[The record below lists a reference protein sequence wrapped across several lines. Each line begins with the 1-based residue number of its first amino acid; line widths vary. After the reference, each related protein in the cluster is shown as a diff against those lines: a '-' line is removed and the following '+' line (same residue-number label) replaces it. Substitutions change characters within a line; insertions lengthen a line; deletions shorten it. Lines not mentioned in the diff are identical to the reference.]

1 MRIRAIAGVLVCLL
15 LALLAASPF
24 EASADRAALTREGS
38 PPREGAWL
46 APTQLAL
53 APGGQ
58 IEGACGVAV
67 APLSQLL
74 YVSDY
79 YHRAID
85 RFSLPGL
92 FQGSRGLEGGDPR
105 TEINELDAV
114 CGLAVDPAGILYGNE
129 YHQAVLSL
137 PVGDPPVPPNEEVID
152 PGPSTGVAVDEAGNV
167 YVDDRTYVVVY
178 DAPVVSG
185 DVPAEKIGLGN
196 LIDAY
201 GVAVDSTGDRVYVP
215 DAGTNTVKVFEP
227 AVDLND
233 PVAEIDG
240 PAGSEFNSLVD
251 AAVAVDTSAT
261 AGEGHLLVSENAEPG
276 AEEPGAAIYEFDS
289 SGAYLDRLDDR
300 LYGGFGEEKEGP
312 LFGEPSGL
320 AVDPGTGDLYVTTG
334 NSVDSNLLKY
344 GPYTA
349 PAPEALPLG
358 GQSTPSGT
366 AAGIRT
372 SLASGPAGTDPRVS
386 RAPRR
391 AGASA
396 SVVVRRGPVQVNF
409 DGKLTPHA
417 LPRHG
422 AAPVGIAVDARISGT
437 GGGDPPQLRR
447 IAIEINRNGHFSPRG
462 LPVCEEREI
471 QPSTTAGARAACTA
485 ALVGEGHFAAN
496 VKLPEQ
502 SPFPS
507 SGKVLAFN
515 GRLHGKPAILAHIY
529 GTQPIPTSYVLP
541 FSISDSSGTY
551 GTVLETSL
559 PRATG
564 NWGYVT
570 GLEMTLRRS
579 FRYQGRQRSYLSAGC
594 PAPAG
599 FPGAAFPL
607 ARTSFA
613 FAGGMKLV
621 SVLNRSCKAKG

>member
-1 MRIRAIAGVLVCLL
+1 MRIRAIAGFLACML
-15 LALLAASPF
+15 LAGLAASPF
-24 EASADRAALTREGS
+24 EASADREALTREGS

-53 APGGQ
+53 VPGGQ

-67 APLSQLL
+67 APLAQTL
-74 YVSDY
+74 YVADY

-85 RFSLPGL
+85 RFSLPGW
-92 FQGSRGLEGGDPR
+92 FQGSQVLDGGDPR
-105 TEINELDAV
+105 TEINELNAV
-114 CGLAVDPAGILYGNE
+114 CGLAVDPVGTLYGNE

-137 PVGDPPVPPNEEVID
+137 PIGDPPDPPNEEVID
-152 PGPSTGVAVDEAGNV
+152 SGPSTGVAVDEAGNV
-167 YVDDRTYVVVY
+167 YVDDRTYVAVY

-185 DVPAEKIGLGN
+185 DAPAEKIGLGN

-201 GVAVDSTGDRVYVP
+201 GVAVDSKAGRVYVA
-215 DAGTNTVKVFEP
+215 DAATNTIKVFEP

-240 PAGSEFNSLVD
+240 PAGSEFSSLVD
-251 AAVAVDTSAT
+251 AAVAVDTSAS
-261 AGEGHLLVSENAEPG
+261 AGEGHLLVIDNVDPG

-289 SGAYLDRLDDR
+289 SGAYLDRLESR
-300 LYGGFGEEKEGP
+300 LYGGFGEEKNGP

-320 AVDPGTGDLYVTTG
+320 AVNPGTGDLYVTTG
-334 NSVDSNLLKY
+334 NSVDSNLLKF
-344 GPYTA
+344 GPYMA
-349 PAPEALPLG
+349 AAPEALPLG
-358 GQSTPSGT
+358 GQSTASGT

-372 SLASGPAGTDPRVS
+372 SAASSPGSGVDPRP
-386 RAPRR
+386 PRR
-391 AGASA
+391 GGASA

-417 LPRHG
+417 LPRYG
-422 AAPVGIAVDARISGT
+422 VAPVGIAVDARISGT
-437 GGGDPPQLRR
+437 SGGEPPQLRR

-462 LPVCEEREI
+462 LPVCEERDI
-471 QPSTTAGARAACTA
+471 QPSTTAGARAACGG

-515 GRLHGKPAILAHIY
+515 GHLHGKPAILAHIY

-541 FSISDSSGTY
+541 FSIGDSAGTY

-559 PRATG
+559 PSATG

-570 GLEMTLRRS
+570 GLEMTLHRS
-579 FRYQGRQRSYLSAGC
+579 FRYQGKRRSYLSAGC